1 MVWKSPVDREAL
13 HTFNLIG
20 YEPTHPTFRIPYIV
34 PRPVGASVAR
44 RLRVDAMSKGLYEG
58 SPLRISKDC
67 LKEGGRFLPIR
78 CTLRRIPVAALG
90 LKKYL
95 SGTVPVSMHGNN
107 VDAATLLGDSKVFA
121 VKHTPCDTIP
131 EFVQRLEY
139 DGEISSSVARE
150 KAVHV
155 FEDNGSWRASSNE
168 PHKLMKQSR
177 LAPSKPRPWPHS
189 CKREVLAGKPCCPNV
204 SFRDICVIEFPY
216 VIAQW
221 QVRPVL
227 AQDFPAE
234 RLDLAMETKREPRPL
249 QTEVKPSDTGEE

>member
-1 MVWKSPVDREAL
+1 M
-13 HTFNLIG
+13 G
-20 YEPTHPTFRIPYIV
+20 
-34 PRPVGASVAR
+34 
-44 RLRVDAMSKGLYEG
+44 DALYERTFC
-58 SPLRISKDC
+58 RISKDR
-67 LKEGGRFLPIR
+67 LKERGRFLSILSVRLSIPI
-78 CTLRRIPVAALG
+78 AALG
-90 LKKYL
+90 LKKYF
-95 SGTVPVSMHGNN
+95 SGTFWVSMHGNN
-107 VDAATLLGDSKVFA
+107 VDPATLLGDSEVFA
-121 VKHTPCDTIP
+121 VKHTPRDTIP